1 MTQPIKDVQGQMT
14 FPFVDDHLVECYNC
28 SGSGCF
34 NGGPEGLQRCDI
46 CFGSGK
52 TEKPKEV
59 VDCNVEDVVQKF
71 RARSRT
77 GYQKYGVTTERGD
90 LTLLEWLI
98 HLQDE
103 LMDATIYVERLKKD
117 IHGAIN
123 QAAHKYIHEL
133 ADMGFLE
140 VPKDGSNGQ
149 G

>member
-1 MTQPIKDVQGQMT
+1 MSLSDSKPCPECAANMTPLDPNCNTCGGIGVVPVKL
-14 FPFVDDHLVECYNC
+14 VDE
-28 SGSGCF
+28 
-34 NGGPEGLQRCDI
+34 P
-46 CFGSGK
+46 
-52 TEKPKEV
+52 

-71 RARSRT
+71 RARSRI

-103 LMDATIYVERLKKD
+103 LMDATIYVERIKKD

-140 VPKDGSNGQ
+140 APKGNSNGR

>member
-1 MTQPIKDVQGQMT
+1 M
-14 FPFVDDHLVECYNC
+14 
-28 SGSGCF
+28 CF
-34 NGGPEGLQRCDI
+34 E
-46 CFGSGK
+46 FA
-52 TEKPKEV
+52 KPDSKLIDEP

-71 RARSRT
+71 RARSRI

-133 ADMGFLE
+133 ADMGFIE
-140 VPKDGSNGQ
+140 ASKGNGN
-149 G
+149 GKN